1 MFNIDK
7 FLKKISKD
15 VSDNE
20 LYKKNIL
27 EIIKNQSGLDIDI
40 NCLEI
45 KDYILFIRSTPPIK
59 NKIFIFKKNI
69 LENISNKLDIK
80 IIDIR

>member
-45 KDYILFIRSTPPIK
+45 K
-59 NKIFIFKKNI
+59 
-69 LENISNKLDIK
+69 KLC
-80 IIDIR
+80 